1 MPFAAVTTVKF
12 EGNSNADEGRKML
25 EEVLIPRL
33 KGLKGFQRARFMRS
47 LDGTTGVGAATFD
60 TEANATAALEAMAKD
75 RPAGSP
81 AVENQAV
88 YEVFL
93 EV

>member
-1 MPFAAVTTVKF
+1 MPFAAVTTVKL
-12 EGNSNADEGRKML
+12 EGDVAQGRKVL

-33 KGLKGFQRARFMRS
+33 KGVPGFQRARFMRS

-60 TEANATAALEAMAKD
+60 TEVNAKAALEAMTTD
-75 RPAGSP
+75 RPPEAPQIQST
-81 AVENQAV
+81 AV

>member
-1 MPFAAVTTVKF
+1 MPFAAVTTVKL
-12 EGNSNADEGRKML
+12 EGNFEQGQKML
-25 EEVLIPRL
+25 NEVLIPRL
-33 KGLKGFQRARFMRS
+33 KGLAGFQRARFMRS

-60 TEANATAALEAMAKD
+60 PEANAKAALEAMTSD

-81 AVENQAV
+81 EVQTTAL

>member
-1 MPFAAVTTVKF
+1 MPFAAVTTVKL
-12 EGNSNADEGRKML
+12 EGNFEQGQKML
-25 EEVLIPRL
+25 NEVLIPRL
-33 KGLKGFQRARFMRS
+33 KGLAGFQRARFMRS

-60 TEANATAALEAMAKD
+60 TEANAKAALEAMTSD

-81 AVENQAV
+81 EVQTTAL

>member
-12 EGNSNADEGRKML
+12 ESNADQGQKML

-33 KGLKGFQRARFMRS
+33 KGLAGFQRARFMRS

-60 TEANATAALEAMAKD
+60 TEANAKAALEAVSKD
-75 RPAGSP
+75 RPPEAP
-81 AVENQAV
+81 TIQNQTV